1 MVVEYTKG
9 LGATRFCVLWRL
21 LFRWRGSV
29 YKLLWQDLLVYA
41 VLYASLSCLYRFYL
55 HGSQKR
61 LFEEVVLQ
69 SNKYRDLVPVSFLLG
84 VYVSV
89 ALLRCW
95 AVCLA
100 LPNNAAAAMLLS
112 TYIPR
117 DGSRAFEIKTR
128 VVRYINLTY
137 ALVFSQVS
145 AAVHLTYP
153 DLQALV
159 DHHFLTVREKEVL
172 EEAEGRGCSSV
183 KWLPLTWSCQLV
195 QSARDEGF
203 IDTEASKEALLKEL
217 LDIQRQCCTL
227 LEWHQYNVP
236 LVYTQVVTIAVYTY
250 FLFSVLSEQY
260 LDATLRH
267 PRNEAD
273 LVVPAFALLELVMYL
288 GLLKVAETLINP
300 FGVDDNSFDFL
311 KFIRDAR
318 LSAFVICHT
327 RYGKFTPEVPWR
339 PREGSPITIVDLS
352 SSPRLDAR
360 LAAPSN
366 SNP

>member
-1 MVVEYTKG
+1 M
-9 LGATRFCVLWRL
+9 
-21 LFRWRGSV
+21 
-29 YKLLWQDLLVYA
+29 
-41 VLYASLSCLYRFYL
+41 
-55 HGSQKR
+55 
-61 LFEEVVLQ
+61 
-69 SNKYRDLVPVSFLLG
+69 
-84 VYVSV
+84 
-89 ALLRCW
+89 
-95 AVCLA
+95 
-100 LPNNAAAAMLLS
+100 
-112 TYIPR
+112 
-117 DGSRAFEIKTR
+117 
-128 VVRYINLTY
+128 
-137 ALVFSQVS
+137 
-145 AAVHLTYP
+145 
-153 DLQALV
+153 
-159 DHHFLTVREKEVL
+159 
-172 EEAEGRGCSSV
+172 
-183 KWLPLTWSCQLV
+183 